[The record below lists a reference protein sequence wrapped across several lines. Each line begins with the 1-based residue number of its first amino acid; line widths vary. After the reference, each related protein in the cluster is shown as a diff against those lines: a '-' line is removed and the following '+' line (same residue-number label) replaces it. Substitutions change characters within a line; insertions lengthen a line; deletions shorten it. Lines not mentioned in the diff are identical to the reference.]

1 MARSQRERKVC
12 FFTDYFALDRVR
24 ESFLVICTVR
34 QFIIGFSWVS
44 NFGSGDFLG
53 FARLRFKRFP
63 LGFHF

>member
-12 FFTDYFALDRVR
+12 FFTDYFALDRVC

-34 QFIIGFSWVS
+34 KFIIGFSWVS
-44 NFGSGDFLG
+44 NFGSGDFLD